1 MYSYNQDNSFVK
13 LFILYLMKNI
23 GIPLDYNTISEVVIQ
38 DEYVGYFDFAQCFAE
53 LLDAG
58 HISETKTEDG
68 RVVYSVTE
76 TGEHVV
82 GGLSDDIMVTI
93 REKSLKS
100 ALKLISLRRRG
111 VDMRCEITE
120 VDAAEGFGYYVYCVI
135 TEQKRE
141 VFSVRIRV
149 NTREQA
155 LAIKKNFMENPEN
168 IKKGALAL
176 LTGDVNY
183 IFS

>member
-1 MYSYNQDNSFVK
+1 MSTYKQDNSFIK

-23 GIPLDYNTISEVVIQ
+23 GIPLDYNTISEVAIQ

-76 TGEHVV
+76 TGEHVAE
-82 GGLSDDIMVTI
+82 GLSDDIMVSI

-111 VDMRCEITE
+111 ADMRCEITE
-120 VDAAEGFGYYVYCVI
+120 IDAEKGNGFYVYCVI
-135 TEQKRE
+135 TEHKQE

-149 NTREQA
+149 DSREKA
-155 LAIKKNFMENPEN
+155 CAIKRNFMENPEN
-168 IKKGALAL
+168 IQKGALAL
-176 LTGDVNY
+176 LTGAVNY